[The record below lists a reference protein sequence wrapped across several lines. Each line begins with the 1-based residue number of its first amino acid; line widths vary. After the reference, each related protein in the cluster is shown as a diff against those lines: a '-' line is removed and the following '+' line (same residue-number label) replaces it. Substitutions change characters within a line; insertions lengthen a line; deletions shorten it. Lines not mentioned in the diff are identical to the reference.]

1 MSSVFYAFLVEHG
14 IKYYHIVPY
23 TLEQNEVVVVQHMY
37 LIGVPL
43 KHCTLSHH
51 MRLGRPKASCC
62 SSACFW
68 LFGICI
74 NA

>member
-43 KHCTLSHH
+43 KHCTLSLH
-51 MRLGRPKASCC
+51 MR
-62 SSACFW
+62 
-68 LFGICI
+68 FGMAERHLLLICVFSVVWHMH
-74 NA
+74 